1 MGLIAKNFLKIFSC
15 PICLL
20 PIENYRKPLCLK
32 PFMQKISYRQVPSN
46 LPLEINKNAKNRK
59 K

>member
-46 LPLEINKNAKNRK
+46 LPLEINKNAKN
-59 K
+59 